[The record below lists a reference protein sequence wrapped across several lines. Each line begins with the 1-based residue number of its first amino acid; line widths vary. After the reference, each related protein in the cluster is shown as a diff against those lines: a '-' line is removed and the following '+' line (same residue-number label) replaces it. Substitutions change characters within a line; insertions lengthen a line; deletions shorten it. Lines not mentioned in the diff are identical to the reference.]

1 MRIYLCVLML
11 CAICFAGK
19 AQGISFRHLTV
30 DHGLSNN
37 SVTSIYQ
44 DKEGIIWLGT
54 NNGLNLYDGNRV
66 RTYYQQIDNPN
77 SLSGNVANQIVG
89 DADSDTVYVRTQNG
103 VSAVHIATETFTTL
117 STYRFSFL
125 FFNKNCT
132 QLGVMNFW
140 NTTDSGFTLSTGL
153 SIKQASAVFMWTMI
167 PF

>member
-125 FFNKNCT
+125 FNKNCT
-132 QLGVMNFW
+132 QLGVMNFLEY
-140 NTTDSGFTLSTGL
+140 DGQRFHSLYRL
-153 SIKQASAVFMWTMI
+153 IDKASIGCFMWTMI